1 MKIPLGNKSVPEK
14 STEGE
19 TPLSTSADEAGKV
32 IASPATSSKMAGHS
46 AKGKVKTSAM
56 KSIEAEAEFIGLPYL
71 KARETITI
79 ENIGKKFSGNWRIT
93 KVRHQISS
101 SGYTCS
107 VSLAKND
114 HSGTKK
120 VKGTPKK
127 SVSSKGS
134 TTSSSSGTS
143 AGSNPHKTTINLATG
158 KVSS

>member
-1 MKIPLGNKSVPEK
+1 MDVALGDKSVPEK
-14 STEGE
+14 STAGE
-19 TPLSTSADEAGKV
+19 TPLSKKDDEAGKV
-32 IASPATSSKMAGHS
+32 IASPATSKKMAGHS

-79 ENIGKKFSGNWRIT
+79 ENIGKKFSGDWRIT

-120 VKGTPKK
+120 AKNTPKK
-127 SVSSKGS
+127 SVSSKLATPS
-134 TTSSSSGTS
+134 TNTLGTKK
-143 AGSNPHKTTINLATG
+143 PTKTTINLETG